1 MRPIEIELA
10 YAQSRAVSLFDA
22 IRERGLITNGHTES
36 EISEAIR
43 ELAAREFGVE
53 AHWHKRLVRSGPNT
67 RLPFRANP
75 PDRMVERDDIVSIDL
90 GPVFGAYEAD
100 FGRTFVLGDDPEKLR
115 LRDDLARMF
124 AHGRDFY
131 LARPSMTGAE
141 LYEEI
146 VRASAERG
154 WGFGGAHAGHLV
166 DAFPFAFEARAAAKN
181 RIHPDNDVPMSAP
194 DERGRARQWILEI
207 HLLDPTGAFGG
218 FFEELLVPVR
228 AS

>member
-100 FGRTFVLGDDPEKLR
+100 FGRTFVLGDDPHKLAV
-115 LRDDLARMF
+115 RDALPRVWQA
-124 AHGRDFY
+124 GRDYFDTHPD
-131 LARPSMTGAE
+131 LTGAE
-141 LYEEI
+141 LYDYVVEL
-146 VRASAERG
+146 AHAE
-154 WGFGGAHAGHLV
+154 GFEFGSPIAGHLLGEFPHKKIV
-166 DAFPFAFEARAAAKN
+166 GTDAEWYVTPGSVK
-181 RIHPDNDVPMSAP
+181 PMRRLDP
-194 DERGRARQWILEI
+194 QGRVCHWILEI
-207 HLLDPTGAFGG
+207 HLNDPARRIGG
-218 FFEELLVPVR
+218 FYEQLLDL
-228 AS
+228 A